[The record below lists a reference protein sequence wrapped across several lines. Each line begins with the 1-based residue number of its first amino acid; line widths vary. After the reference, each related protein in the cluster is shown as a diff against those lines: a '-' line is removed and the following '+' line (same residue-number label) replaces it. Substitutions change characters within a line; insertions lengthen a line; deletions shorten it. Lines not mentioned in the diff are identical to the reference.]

1 MNIRNRFAF
10 RELDRYGDLTVVVV
24 DDVVVVVV
32 VVVVVADAVG
42 TCVSAAAAHWSS
54 TRRPCGLGGVV
65 E

>member
-1 MNIRNRFAF
+1 MNIRNRFAY

-24 DDVVVVVV
+24 DDV

-54 TRRPCGLGGVV
+54 TRRPCGLGGIV

>member
-1 MNIRNRFAF
+1 MNIRNRFAY

-24 DDVVVVVV
+24 VDVV

-54 TRRPCGLGGVV
+54 TRRQCGLGGVV

>member
-1 MNIRNRFAF
+1 MNIRNRFAY

-24 DDVVVVVV
+24 VDVVVV